1 MLCHIWC
8 RQIAFLAV
16 FTLYVFSIL
25 LGLLMPCHIRCRQM
39 GFLLCFQN
47 TSDFECLVTYSA
59 AKWLSSCVHPV
70 CFVKTPRVL
79 NALSHLVQTNSFPPV
94 FSQCV
99 FSKHLGFECLVTC
112 SAGKWRSSCV
122 HLYSVFFQYSLDYSC
137 LVTLGADKWLSSCTL
152 VGGFMTIILGN
163 DHGCLLNKKV
173 GL

>member
-1 MLCHIWC
+1 MSVNFGTGKLP
-8 RQIAFLAV
+8 
-16 FTLYVFSIL
+16 FTCWTRGPGIGNWASECFVTFGAGKWLSSCVHLVCFSIL

-39 GFLLCFQN
+39 GFLMCFQN

-112 SAGKWRSSCV
+112 SAGKWHSTCA
-122 HLYSVFFQYSLDYSC
+122 HLYSVFFQYLLDY
-137 LVTLGADKWLSSCTL
+137 
-152 VGGFMTIILGN
+152 
-163 DHGCLLNKKV
+163 
-173 GL
+173 

>member
-1 MLCHIWC
+1 MSVNFGTGKLP
-8 RQIAFLAV
+8 
-16 FTLYVFSIL
+16 FTCWTRGPGIGNWASECFVTFGAGKWLSSCVHLVCFSIL

-59 AKWLSSCVHPV
+59 AKWLSNCVHPV

-112 SAGKWRSSCV
+112 SAGKWHYSCV
-122 HLYSVFFQYSLDYSC
+122 HPYSVFFQYLLDY
-137 LVTLGADKWLSSCTL
+137 
-152 VGGFMTIILGN
+152 
-163 DHGCLLNKKV
+163 
-173 GL
+173 

>member
-1 MLCHIWC
+1 
-8 RQIAFLAV
+8 
-16 FTLYVFSIL
+16 
-25 LGLLMPCHIRCRQM
+25 MPCHIRCRQM

-59 AKWLSSCVHPV
+59 AKWLSNCVHPV

-122 HLYSVFFQYSLDYSC
+122 HPYSVFFQYLLDYKC
-137 LVTLGADKWLSSCTL
+137 LFTLGADKWLPSCVLPVCVFKTPLILNALSHQVQTNDSPL
-152 VGGFMTIILGN
+152 VFTQDKISKL
-163 DHGCLLNKKV
+163 
-173 GL
+173 

>member
-1 MLCHIWC
+1 
-8 RQIAFLAV
+8 
-16 FTLYVFSIL
+16 
-25 LGLLMPCHIRCRQM
+25 MPCHIRCRQM
-39 GFLLCFQN
+39 GFLMCFQN

-122 HLYSVFFQYSLDYSC
+122 HLYSVFSIPLGLLMPCHIRCRQMAFLLCSTSVCFQNTSDFEY
-137 LVTLGADKWLSSCTL
+137 LVTSGADK
-152 VGGFMTIILGN
+152 
-163 DHGCLLNKKV
+163 
-173 GL
+173 

>member
-1 MLCHIWC
+1 M
-8 RQIAFLAV
+8 AFIQFECLLILEQANCLSHVGLMVLVQAIGLLNALSHLVQANGFPPV
-16 FTLYVFSIL
+16 FTQCVFSIL

-59 AKWLSSCVHPV
+59 AKWLSNCVHPV

-122 HLYSVFFQYSLDYSC
+122 HLYSVFFQYLLDY
-137 LVTLGADKWLSSCTL
+137 
-152 VGGFMTIILGN
+152 
-163 DHGCLLNKKV
+163 
-173 GL
+173 

>member
-1 MLCHIWC
+1 
-8 RQIAFLAV
+8 
-16 FTLYVFSIL
+16 
-25 LGLLMPCHIRCRQM
+25 MPCHIRCRQM
-39 GFLLCFQN
+39 GFLMCFQN

-59 AKWLSSCVHPV
+59 AKWLSNCVHPV

-122 HLYSVFFQYSLDYSC
+122 HPYSVFFSIPLGLLMPCHIRCRQMAFLLCSTSVCFQNTSDFEC
-137 LVTLGADKWLSSCTL
+137 LVTSGADK
-152 VGGFMTIILGN
+152 
-163 DHGCLLNKKV
+163 
-173 GL
+173 